1 MHPDDDLCITG
12 LGKNG
17 TVVRTRCVQVIHSM
31 SVIQSVCGGD
41 FHNRHEASYPSGP
54 TPGF

>member
-17 TVVRTRCVQVIHSM
+17 TVVFTRCVQVMHSM
-31 SVIQSVCGGD
+31 SVTQSVCGGD

-54 TPGF
+54 APGF